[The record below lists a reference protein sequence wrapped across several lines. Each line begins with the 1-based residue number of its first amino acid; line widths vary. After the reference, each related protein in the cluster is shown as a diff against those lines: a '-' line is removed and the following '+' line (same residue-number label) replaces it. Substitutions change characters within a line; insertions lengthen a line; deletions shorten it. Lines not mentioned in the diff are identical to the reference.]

1 MLQFIRCASL
11 LILLHMLIACQP
23 STRKSAGE
31 LAELRI
37 PAASQVYVIDSSAS
51 LLVVKVYKAGSL
63 AKLGHNHVISSRDL
77 QGEVY
82 LSEVPESSAVEIRL
96 PVATLDVD
104 LPEMRA
110 AAGAAFAA
118 ELDAAAVQGTR
129 QNLLGE
135 RQLDAVN
142 APRIILRSRTIEGAY
157 PEFMLTADLA
167 FRTHISRVAIPVS
180 IKRTGD
186 QLVVSGAFKL
196 AQTSFGMEPFS
207 VMMGALQVQDEL
219 EIEFT
224 LVAASKLATR
234 YSN

>member
-1 MLQFIRCASL
+1 
-11 LILLHMLIACQP
+11 
-23 STRKSAGE
+23 
-31 LAELRI
+31 
-37 PAASQVYVIDSSAS
+37 
-51 LLVVKVYKAGSL
+51 
-63 AKLGHNHVISSRDL
+63 
-77 QGEVY
+77 
-82 LSEVPESSAVEIRL
+82 L

-157 PEFMLTADLA
+157 PEFKITADLA
-167 FRTHISRVAIPVS
+167 FRTHISSVAIPVS

-186 QLVVSGAFKL
+186 QLLVSGAFKL

-207 VMMGALQVQDEL
+207 VMLGALQVQDEL

-224 LVAASKLATR
+224 LVAASEITKR
-234 YSN
+234 